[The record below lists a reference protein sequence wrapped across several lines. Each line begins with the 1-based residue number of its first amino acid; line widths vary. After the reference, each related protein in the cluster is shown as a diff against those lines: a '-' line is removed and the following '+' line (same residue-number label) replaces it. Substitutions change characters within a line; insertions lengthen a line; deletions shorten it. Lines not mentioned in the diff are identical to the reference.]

1 MIFMNRKKIALILLL
16 SVMAFLCV
24 LFVRIDARNMV
35 FCAGRGE
42 HAAVTIKLN
51 TYEEKIYPYYCSAE
65 DTYYF
70 FFPSMLC
77 DHVIYNDSF
86 DADMVI
92 DHQKIGKFGA
102 FAWEEGKTYAF
113 TYGEEEVKVK
123 FMVSSALPALFITTE
138 TGHTRLLDEDKTH
151 TESAWMDAVEADGSV
166 SYSGSLTIH
175 GRGNSS
181 FSTFEKKPY
190 NIKLDKAAG
199 ILGMDRDKDWCLLA
213 NAWDYSYMN
222 NKLALDM
229 AAGAGFQ
236 YVPDAEY
243 ADIYFNGNYYGIYLV
258 AEKAEVSANKINIT
272 DLEKKNERANPGTD
286 ILTAET
292 FVTGKQRGIRLEN
305 LPSDITGGYWIEADY
320 RLAPDY
326 TNRIIADSYF
336 ETDFG
341 TAFGIRSPK
350 YADEKEIAYIS
361 GLMNEVEQAVRS
373 EDGLSETGKTW
384 LDYIDLMSWVRWYM
398 VAEIA
403 NDPDKGVTNTY
414 YYKDTD
420 SADPKLRMGP
430 VWDYDNRF
438 GGTEYHPS
446 AESMTRFSPEN
457 WIGDLCKKPEFMEAV
472 CREWASYFRDYLTNE
487 APVKIS
493 MWQEQIRKSVMMDNI
508 RWFRGNGYPR
518 RWPKDGKSFT
528 SAYNFDD
535 EADYLKNWIRIR
547 CEFLDSCWS
556 GN

>member
-51 TYEEKIYPYYCSAE
+51 TYEEKIYPYYSSPE

-77 DHVIYNDSF
+77 DHVIYNDSY

-92 DHQKIGKFGA
+92 DHQRIGKFGA
-102 FAWEEGKTYAF
+102 FAWEEGKTYVF
-113 TYGEEEVKVK
+113 TYGEEDVKVK

-151 TESAWMDAVEADGSV
+151 TESAWMDAIEADGSV
-166 SYSGSLTIH
+166 SYSGSLMIH

-190 NIKLDKAAG
+190 NIKLEKAAG

-236 YVPDAEY
+236 YVPETEY

-286 ILTAET
+286 MLTAER
-292 FVTGKQRGIRLEN
+292 FDTGKQRGIRLEN

-320 RLAPDY
+320 RLASDY

-350 YADEKEIAYIS
+350 YADEKEIEYIS
-361 GLMNEVEQAVRS
+361 SLMNEVEQAVRS
-373 EDGLSETGKTW
+373 EDGIAETGNTW
-384 LDYIDLMSWVRWYM
+384 LDYIDLTSWVRWYM

-420 SADPKLRMGP
+420 SADPKLHMGP

-446 AESMTRFSPEN
+446 AESMTGFSSESL
-457 WIGDLCKKPEFMEAV
+457 IGDLCKKPEFMEAV
-472 CREWASYFRDYLTNE
+472 RQEWASYFRDYLINE
-487 APVKIS
+487 APEKIA
-493 MWQEQIRKSVMMDNI
+493 MWQEQIRRSVMMDNI
-508 RWFRGNGYPR
+508 RWTRGSGYPR
-518 RWPKDGKSFT
+518 LWPKDGKSFT
-528 SAYNFDD
+528 SAYNFDN
-535 EADYLKNWIRIR
+535 EADYLKNWTRIR
-547 CEFLDSCWS
+547 CEFLDNCWS